1 MARKILW
8 SNYPVQDLKEELK
21 KRDLPVSGNKGVLI
35 ERLESSEQLS
45 CDSCGKKFKSRNK
58 LFNHL
63 EEFPDHALENSSRE
77 KNYLDLPVPEWAP
90 DAKDANLI
98 EQIKAKYRAPHYKS
112 PPKPEKQAYPLKLSI
127 AIIVLCLIVICTMF
141 LILYGPEP
149 EGTEF
154 RIPCLIIF
162 LLFLILYGYV
172 RTENNKMD
180 LSSKDI
186 PPVVNYI
193 SLIGLLM
200 VIPALYFAYRV
211 GDSGEV
217 GWEAELTCCGS
228 LILIL
233 IPLSLFSTGT
243 ADEILKESEER
254 EKYDKSRWEVAQ
266 KHEEFSQFDTA
277 MGIWSELGEEGEIE
291 RIAKL
296 NIECLCVLLKR
307 KIKNLTELG
316 IVCTQLE
323 EQLATAETASE
334 ALLTIE
340 DSTINQ
346 SPDVNQEEHTEE
358 SLKEIEE
365 DENNLVKD
373 KTISKPDEEA

>member
-1 MARKILW
+1 MAGKILW
-8 SNYPVQDLKEELK
+8 SNYSVQDLKEELK
-21 KRDLPVSGNKGVLI
+21 ERGLPVSGNKGELI
-35 ERLESSEQLS
+35 NRLERTKGE
-45 CDSCGKKFKSRNK
+45 
-58 LFNHL
+58 
-63 EEFPDHALENSSRE
+63 
-77 KNYLDLPVPEWAP
+77 NYLAEGAQDVEY
-90 DAKDANLI
+90 ANLI

-186 PPVVNYI
+186 PPVVNFLF
-193 SLIGLLM
+193 SIGLLL
-200 VIPALYFAYRV
+200 VIPAIYFAYIWN
-211 GDSGEV
+211 DEV
-217 GWEAELTCCGS
+217 GWLINFMLELTCCGS
-228 LILIL
+228 LTLLL
-233 IPLSLFSTGT
+233 IPLSLFSTST
-243 ADEILKESEER
+243 ADEILKEREER
-254 EKYDKSRWEVAQ
+254 EEYEKSIWELAQ
-266 KHEEFSQFDTA
+266 KHEEFNQFDTA
-277 MGIWSELGEEGEIE
+277 MGIWSELGEEGEVE
-291 RIAKL
+291 RLTKL